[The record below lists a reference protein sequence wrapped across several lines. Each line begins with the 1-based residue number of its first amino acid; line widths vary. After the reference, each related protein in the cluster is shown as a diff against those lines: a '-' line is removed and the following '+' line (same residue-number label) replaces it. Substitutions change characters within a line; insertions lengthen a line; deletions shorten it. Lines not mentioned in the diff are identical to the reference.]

1 MERKITLSDEEI
13 KLLLTGLHCIEDE
26 SHYNFYT
33 ISYMPYSEAKELK
46 EKLRTKLLGSYQ
58 N

>member
-46 EKLRTKLLGSYQ
+46 EKLRTKLLGSY
-58 N
+58 